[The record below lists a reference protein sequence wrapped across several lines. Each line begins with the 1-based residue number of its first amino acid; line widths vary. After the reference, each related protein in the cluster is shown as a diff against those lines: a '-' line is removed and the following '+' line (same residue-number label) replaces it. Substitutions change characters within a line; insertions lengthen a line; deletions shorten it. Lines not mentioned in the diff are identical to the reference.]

1 MTLVFK
7 LNLGYVID
15 TIVSGDKFVIHECQ
29 ADRIAD
35 HYMWIE
41 GKRHH
46 RLGKNTSFFETRH
59 EAELFAKARA
69 GYYAATYTN
78 AINSIINV
86 VERYA

>member
-7 LNLGYVID
+7 LNLGYVVD
-15 TIVSGDKFVIHECQ
+15 TIVGGEKFIIEEYQ
-29 ADRIAD
+29 AERVVD
-35 HYMWIE
+35 HYVWID

-46 RLGKNTSFFETRH
+46 KLGKNTSFFETRH

-69 GYYAATYTN
+69 GYYATTYTT
-78 AINSIINV
+78 AINSIRNV

>member
-1 MTLVFK
+1 MKPVFK
-7 LNLGYVID
+7 LNLGYVVG
-15 TIVSGDKFVIHECQ
+15 TIVNGEKFVIEEYQ
-29 ADRIAD
+29 AERVAD
-35 HYMWIE
+35 HYVWID

-69 GYYAATYTN
+69 GYYTATYTN

>member
-15 TIVSGDKFVIHECQ
+15 TIVSGEKFIIHECQ
-29 ADRIAD
+29 AERVVE
-35 HYMWIE
+35 HYVWID

-46 RLGKNTSFFETRH
+46 KLGKNTAFFETRY

-69 GYYAATYTN
+69 EYYTSTYTN
-78 AINSIINV
+78 SVNSITNV
-86 VERYA
+86 VKDYA